1 MTQQNILQGDF
12 NPTVPTRIVFGNEK
26 IDSLRDEVKKL
37 GGKRVLVLSGRTV
50 AEKTDSV
57 RRINEG
63 LGDLSAGVYS
73 GLIQRAPLSTAI
85 EAANMAVANGV
96 DTLVGVGGSTISD
109 AARMIAVL
117 MAEGITTVDQ
127 LRQLGEDQD
136 MVLEPNLDGKSLPLQ
151 VSIPTTL
158 SAGEFNMGGGNVL
171 DDQAGHK
178 IRVRHPKSTDRV
190 LDSVIEAPKKSK
202 KTQSE
207 TNERNDRPDFNPMS
221 LIGGPVAFEDAYHF
235 PFTITMQI
243 EDFEKRKQKHTIIQS
258 FSKNAMLVKDPTAEQ
273 LTVMDF
279 NNKTAVMLNPKKLEG
294 QAVSLGFLNKMMGTS
309 TNQNSNGEDDIS
321 IRKTGKSKQILG
333 YLAYEYEMQMEKEKM
348 LVWFST
354 EVPFN
359 VSDYMRGFQKLFSS
373 KLKTNWGENFWR
385 KYGYTLEMESYDKR
399 GKLKSRM
406 TTTDISEE
414 ERIIPITN
422 YKIQKL

>member
-117 MAEGITTVDQ
+117 MAEDITTVDQ

-178 IRVRHPKSTDRV
+178 IRVRHPRLYADLIMLDPVMTEGTPDWLWLSTGVKALDHCIERLYSTGNQPAIDAPVLAAAEMLFTYLPKSRESDGDPEARLQCLVAAWMSMMGAPNFSMGLSHAIGHIIGVHYSVGHGYTSCVTQPYVMEFNRPVSAAKQALLARSAGLDTRGMSDEAAAEAAARAVDDFIMGMGMPHRLRELEIPEEDLPKIAELVLTDGGTR
-190 LDSVIEAPKKSK
+190 S
-202 KTQSE
+202 
-207 TNERNDRPDFNPMS
+207 NP
-221 LIGGPVAFEDAYHF
+221 IY
-235 PFTITMQI
+235 IT
-243 EDFEKRKQKHTIIQS
+243 S
-258 FSKNAMLVKDPTAEQ
+258 AEQ
-273 LTVMDF
+273 VMGVLTAAF
-279 NNKTAVMLNPKKLEG
+279 
-294 QAVSLGFLNKMMGTS
+294 
-309 TNQNSNGEDDIS
+309 
-321 IRKTGKSKQILG
+321 
-333 YLAYEYEMQMEKEKM
+333 
-348 LVWFST
+348 
-354 EVPFN
+354 
-359 VSDYMRGFQKLFSS
+359 
-373 KLKTNWGENFWR
+373 
-385 KYGYTLEMESYDKR
+385 
-399 GKLKSRM
+399 
-406 TTTDISEE
+406 
-414 ERIIPITN
+414 
-422 YKIQKL
+422 

>member
-96 DTLVGVGGSTISD
+96 DTLVGLGGSTISD

-117 MAEGITTVDQ
+117 MAEGVTTVDQ

-178 IRVRHPKSTDRV
+178 IRVRHPRLYADLIMLDPVMTEGTPDWLWLSTGVKALDHCIERLYSTGNQPAIDAPVLAAAEMLFTYLPKSRESDGDPEARLQCLVAAWMSMMGAPNFSMGLSHAIGHIIGVHYSVGHGYTSCVTQPYVMEFNRPVSAAKQALLARSAGLDTRGMSDEAAAEAAARAVDDFIMGMGMPHRLRELEIPEEDLPKIAELVLTDGGTR
-190 LDSVIEAPKKSK
+190 S
-202 KTQSE
+202 
-207 TNERNDRPDFNPMS
+207 NP
-221 LIGGPVAFEDAYHF
+221 IY
-235 PFTITMQI
+235 IT
-243 EDFEKRKQKHTIIQS
+243 S
-258 FSKNAMLVKDPTAEQ
+258 AEQ
-273 LTVMDF
+273 VMGVLTAAF
-279 NNKTAVMLNPKKLEG
+279 
-294 QAVSLGFLNKMMGTS
+294 
-309 TNQNSNGEDDIS
+309 
-321 IRKTGKSKQILG
+321 
-333 YLAYEYEMQMEKEKM
+333 
-348 LVWFST
+348 
-354 EVPFN
+354 
-359 VSDYMRGFQKLFSS
+359 
-373 KLKTNWGENFWR
+373 
-385 KYGYTLEMESYDKR
+385 
-399 GKLKSRM
+399 
-406 TTTDISEE
+406 
-414 ERIIPITN
+414 
-422 YKIQKL
+422 

>member
-117 MAEGITTVDQ
+117 MAEGITTVDR
-127 LRQLGEDQD
+127 LRRLGEDQD

-178 IRVRHPKSTDRV
+178 IRVRHPRLYADLIMLDPVMTEGTPDWLWLSTGVKALDHCIERLYSTGNQPAIDAPVLAAAEMLFTYLPKSRESDGDPEARLQCLVAAWMSMMGAPNFSMGLSHAIGHIIGVHYSVGHGYTSCVTQPYVMEFNRPVSAAKQALLARSAGLDTRGMSDEAAAEAAARAVDDFIMGMGMPHRLRELEIPEEDLPKIAELVLTDGGTR
-190 LDSVIEAPKKSK
+190 S
-202 KTQSE
+202 
-207 TNERNDRPDFNPMS
+207 NP
-221 LIGGPVAFEDAYHF
+221 IY
-235 PFTITMQI
+235 IT
-243 EDFEKRKQKHTIIQS
+243 S
-258 FSKNAMLVKDPTAEQ
+258 AEQ
-273 LTVMDF
+273 VMGVLTAAF
-279 NNKTAVMLNPKKLEG
+279 
-294 QAVSLGFLNKMMGTS
+294 
-309 TNQNSNGEDDIS
+309 
-321 IRKTGKSKQILG
+321 
-333 YLAYEYEMQMEKEKM
+333 
-348 LVWFST
+348 
-354 EVPFN
+354 
-359 VSDYMRGFQKLFSS
+359 
-373 KLKTNWGENFWR
+373 
-385 KYGYTLEMESYDKR
+385 
-399 GKLKSRM
+399 
-406 TTTDISEE
+406 
-414 ERIIPITN
+414 
-422 YKIQKL
+422 

>member
-117 MAEGITTVDQ
+117 TAEGITTVDQ

-136 MVLEPNLDGKSLPLQ
+136 MVLEPNLDRKSLPLQ

-178 IRVRHPKSTDRV
+178 IRVRHPRLYADLIMLDPVMTEGTPDWLWLSTGVKALDHCIERLYSTGNQPAIDAPVLAAAEMLFTYLPKSRESDGDPEARLQCLVAAWMSMMGAPNFSMGLSHAIGHIIGVHYSVGHGYTSCVTQPYVMEFNRPVSAAKQALLARSAGLDTRGMSDEAAAEAAARAVDDFIMGMGMPHRLRELEIPEEDLPKIAELVLTDGGTR
-190 LDSVIEAPKKSK
+190 S
-202 KTQSE
+202 
-207 TNERNDRPDFNPMS
+207 NP
-221 LIGGPVAFEDAYHF
+221 IY
-235 PFTITMQI
+235 IT
-243 EDFEKRKQKHTIIQS
+243 S
-258 FSKNAMLVKDPTAEQ
+258 AEQ
-273 LTVMDF
+273 VMGVLTAAF
-279 NNKTAVMLNPKKLEG
+279 
-294 QAVSLGFLNKMMGTS
+294 
-309 TNQNSNGEDDIS
+309 
-321 IRKTGKSKQILG
+321 
-333 YLAYEYEMQMEKEKM
+333 
-348 LVWFST
+348 
-354 EVPFN
+354 
-359 VSDYMRGFQKLFSS
+359 
-373 KLKTNWGENFWR
+373 
-385 KYGYTLEMESYDKR
+385 
-399 GKLKSRM
+399 
-406 TTTDISEE
+406 
-414 ERIIPITN
+414 
-422 YKIQKL
+422 

>member
-178 IRVRHPKSTDRV
+178 IRVRHPRLYADLIMLDPVMTEGTPDWLWLSTGVKALDHCIERLYSTGNQPAIDAPVLAAAEMLFTYLPKSRESDGDPEARLQCLVAAWMSMMGAPNFSMGLSHAIGHIIGVRYSVGHGYTSCVTQPYVMEFNRPVSAAKQALLARSAGLDTRGMSDEAAAEAAARAVDDFIMGMGMPHRLRELEIPEEDLPKIAELVLTDGGTR
-190 LDSVIEAPKKSK
+190 S
-202 KTQSE
+202 
-207 TNERNDRPDFNPMS
+207 NP
-221 LIGGPVAFEDAYHF
+221 IY
-235 PFTITMQI
+235 IT
-243 EDFEKRKQKHTIIQS
+243 S
-258 FSKNAMLVKDPTAEQ
+258 AEQ
-273 LTVMDF
+273 VMGVLTAAF
-279 NNKTAVMLNPKKLEG
+279 
-294 QAVSLGFLNKMMGTS
+294 
-309 TNQNSNGEDDIS
+309 
-321 IRKTGKSKQILG
+321 
-333 YLAYEYEMQMEKEKM
+333 
-348 LVWFST
+348 
-354 EVPFN
+354 
-359 VSDYMRGFQKLFSS
+359 
-373 KLKTNWGENFWR
+373 
-385 KYGYTLEMESYDKR
+385 
-399 GKLKSRM
+399 
-406 TTTDISEE
+406 
-414 ERIIPITN
+414 
-422 YKIQKL
+422 

>member
-12 NPTVPTRIVFGNEK
+12 TPTVPTRIVFGNEK

-37 GGKRVLVLSGRTV
+37 GGKRGWVLSGRTV

-178 IRVRHPKSTDRV
+178 IRVRHPRLYADLIMLDPVMTEGTPDWLWLSTGVKALDHCIERLYSTGNQPAIDAPVLAAAEMLFTYLPKSRESDGDPEARLQCLVAAWMSMMGAPNFSMGLSHAIGHIIGVHYSVGHGYTSCVTQPYVMEFNRPVSAAKQALLARSAGLDTRGMSDEAAAEAAARAVDDFIMGMGMPHRLRELEIPEEDLPKIAELVLTDGGTR
-190 LDSVIEAPKKSK
+190 S
-202 KTQSE
+202 
-207 TNERNDRPDFNPMS
+207 NP
-221 LIGGPVAFEDAYHF
+221 IY
-235 PFTITMQI
+235 IT
-243 EDFEKRKQKHTIIQS
+243 S
-258 FSKNAMLVKDPTAEQ
+258 AEQ
-273 LTVMDF
+273 VMGVLTAAF
-279 NNKTAVMLNPKKLEG
+279 
-294 QAVSLGFLNKMMGTS
+294 
-309 TNQNSNGEDDIS
+309 
-321 IRKTGKSKQILG
+321 
-333 YLAYEYEMQMEKEKM
+333 
-348 LVWFST
+348 
-354 EVPFN
+354 
-359 VSDYMRGFQKLFSS
+359 
-373 KLKTNWGENFWR
+373 
-385 KYGYTLEMESYDKR
+385 
-399 GKLKSRM
+399 
-406 TTTDISEE
+406 
-414 ERIIPITN
+414 
-422 YKIQKL
+422 

>member
-1 MTQQNILQGDF
+1 MTQQNILQGYF

-136 MVLEPNLDGKSLPLQ
+136 MVLEPNLDRKSLPLQ

-178 IRVRHPKSTDRV
+178 IRVRHPRLYSDLIMLDPVMTEGTPDWLWLSTGVKALDHCIERLYSTGNQPAIDAPVLAAAEMLFTYLPKSRESDGDPEARLQCLVAAWMSMMGAPNFSMGLSHAIGHIIGVHYSVGHGYTSCVTQPYVMEFNRPVSAAKQALLARSAGLDTRGMSDEAAAEAAARAVDDFIMGMGMPHRLRELEIPEEDLPKIAELVLTDGGTR
-190 LDSVIEAPKKSK
+190 S
-202 KTQSE
+202 
-207 TNERNDRPDFNPMS
+207 NP
-221 LIGGPVAFEDAYHF
+221 IY
-235 PFTITMQI
+235 IT
-243 EDFEKRKQKHTIIQS
+243 S
-258 FSKNAMLVKDPTAEQ
+258 AEQ
-273 LTVMDF
+273 VMGVLTAAF
-279 NNKTAVMLNPKKLEG
+279 
-294 QAVSLGFLNKMMGTS
+294 
-309 TNQNSNGEDDIS
+309 
-321 IRKTGKSKQILG
+321 
-333 YLAYEYEMQMEKEKM
+333 
-348 LVWFST
+348 
-354 EVPFN
+354 
-359 VSDYMRGFQKLFSS
+359 
-373 KLKTNWGENFWR
+373 
-385 KYGYTLEMESYDKR
+385 
-399 GKLKSRM
+399 
-406 TTTDISEE
+406 
-414 ERIIPITN
+414 
-422 YKIQKL
+422 

>member
-178 IRVRHPKSTDRV
+178 IRVRHPRLYADLIMLDPVMTEGTPDWLWLSTGVKALDHCIERLYSTGNQPAIDAPVLAAAEMLFTYLPKSRESDGDPEARLQCLVAAWMSMMGAPNFSMGLSHAIGHIIGVHYSVGHGYTSCVTQPYVMEFNRPVSAAKQALLARSAGLDTRGMSDEAAAEAAASAVDDFIMGMGMPHRLRELEIPEEDLPKIAELVLTDGGTR
-190 LDSVIEAPKKSK
+190 S
-202 KTQSE
+202 
-207 TNERNDRPDFNPMS
+207 NPIS
-221 LIGGPVAFEDAYHF
+221 
-235 PFTITMQI
+235 IT
-243 EDFEKRKQKHTIIQS
+243 S
-258 FSKNAMLVKDPTAEQ
+258 AEQ
-273 LTVMDF
+273 VMEVLTAAF
-279 NNKTAVMLNPKKLEG
+279 
-294 QAVSLGFLNKMMGTS
+294 
-309 TNQNSNGEDDIS
+309 
-321 IRKTGKSKQILG
+321 
-333 YLAYEYEMQMEKEKM
+333 
-348 LVWFST
+348 
-354 EVPFN
+354 
-359 VSDYMRGFQKLFSS
+359 
-373 KLKTNWGENFWR
+373 
-385 KYGYTLEMESYDKR
+385 
-399 GKLKSRM
+399 
-406 TTTDISEE
+406 
-414 ERIIPITN
+414 
-422 YKIQKL
+422 